1 MNRFYV
7 DVIGCNLGA
16 IRMHFRLAFEQN
28 KVVFLLLRSNGWV
41 RYGEVDII
49 AEPQH
54 VFCQAQLKLQLKLQ
68 LS

>member
-41 RYGEVDII
+41 RYGEVNII
-49 AEPQH
+49 VEPQH
-54 VFCQAQLKLQLKLQ
+54 VFSVFLLIFFNI
-68 LS
+68 